1 MMSMPI
7 LIVSVYIISIIIVTI
22 YWLKLIIASKELTI
36 FDIFVWLFLIIPA
49 PISVLAMIP
58 SDFVLWRK
66 KNEK

>member
-1 MMSMPI
+1 MPI